1 MNYTYTLNDIALFLR
16 LTNFPL
22 SDEQIVLHKLW
33 TEQKHIPE
41 EYRLDEAAFRR
52 KVRLEIAAYD
62 FLDGMDELDLIMH
75 DVAPDYIQL
84 NPTYAQDFILQYFK
98 IIRLELLYIEG
109 RAYCKIK
116 LRRLLKS
123 FAYKRR
129 SSVLIQSINHAMT
142 LLSLTPYLKGYISCN
157 IASIDIDDMIMIRL
171 KQENNDRPI
180 KQNV

>member
-1 MNYTYTLNDIALFLR
+1 MNYTYTPNDIAVFLR
-16 LTNFPL
+16 IANFPL
-22 SDEQIVLHKLW
+22 SDEQLVLHDLW
-33 TEQKHIPE
+33 VEQEHIPE

-62 FLDGMDELDLIMH
+62 LRDGMDELDLIMR

-84 NPTYAQDFILQYFK
+84 NPTHAQNFILQYFK

-123 FAYKRR
+123 FGYKRR
-129 SSVLIQSINHAMT
+129 SLALIQSINHAMT
-142 LLSLTPYLKGYISCN
+142 LLSLTPYLKGYVPCD
-157 IASIDIDDMIMIRL
+157 IASIAIDDMIMIRL
-171 KQENNDRPI
+171 KNN
-180 KQNV
+180 NE